1 MGAALL
7 LPRLR
12 ADQWEI
18 VQHPAK
24 IKAVAMGRR
33 WGKTVMAGATA
44 LCASSQGAKVAW
56 VVPHYK
62 NARPLWRWAEA
73 ATAPLKK
80 RGLVEVNRSDRL
92 IDFVAGKSAGGF
104 LGIYT
109 AENASTIRGDWF
121 NLAILEEA
129 SRIDET
135 TWTEV
140 VQPALA
146 DADGDA
152 LLISTPAGK
161 NWFWREWQRGA
172 KQMDGEIAA
181 FTAPSSANPSPHI
194 QRAAQLAATRVP
206 ANVYR
211 QEWLAEFV
219 SDSVNPFQPDFW
231 RVTETH
237 EARRFDANDPRHTNA
252 CVGRWIAWDTAA
264 KDKETAAYSACV
276 VGELTRDYRLLI
288 RFVWRDR
295 VTFPTLQD
303 RVERI
308 AADFNTDG
316 KLQHVGIEDASSGIG
331 ILQTISET
339 RPQLAPLLLALPPKG
354 SKEQRADLAAVY
366 CKDGDVWLPEPS
378 AAVPWL
384 WNLEQELYAF
394 PDPSMPKDQVD
405 AFAHLILM
413 LSLYLPAGREMRERA
428 AQAALE
434 QEAA

>member
-12 ADQWEI
+12 PDQWEI
-18 VQHPAK
+18 VQHPATV
-24 IKAVAMGRR
+24 KAVCCGRR
-33 WGKTVMAGATA
+33 WGKSVMSGAVA
-44 LCASSQGAKVAW
+44 LSAASQGARVLWMA
-56 VVPHYK
+56 PTYK
-62 NARPLWRWAEA
+62 NTRPIWRWSEA
-73 ATAPLKK
+73 ACGPLVR
-80 RGLVEVNRSDRL
+80 RGLVRLNRTERT
-92 IDFVAGKSAGGF
+92 IDFPGSGGYLGVYSADNDVAV
-104 LGIYT
+104 
-109 AENASTIRGDWF
+109 RGDWF
-121 NLAILEEA
+121 NLAILDEA
-129 SRIDET
+129 ARIPET

-146 DADGDA
+146 DAGGDA
-152 LLISTPAGK
+152 ILPSTPAGK
-161 NWFWREWQRGA
+161 NWFWREWQRGQA
-172 KQMDGEIAA
+172 QMDGEIAA

-194 QRAAQLAATRVP
+194 QRAAQLAKLRVP
-206 ANVYR
+206 TNVYR

-231 RVTETH
+231 RATETH

-264 KDKETAAYSACV
+264 KDKETAAYSACI
-276 VGELTRDYRLLI
+276 VGELTRDYRLFI

-295 VTFPTLQD
+295 VTFPVLLD

-308 AADFNTDG
+308 AADFNADG
-316 KLQHVGIEDASSGIG
+316 KLKRIGIEDASSGIG

-366 CKDGDVWLPEPS
+366 CNDGDVWLPAPS
-378 AAVPWL
+378 EAVPWL

-413 LSLYLPAGREMRERA
+413 LSLYLPAGRAERERVAAMQA
-428 AQAALE
+428 AQE
-434 QEAA
+434 QEVA